1 MREIPPEFL
10 FFRLRDQVN
19 RRSRDWATTHFGFV
33 QENAMGT
40 RGTKIREAIAHLATD
55 GCDLTDP
62 SIKGD
67 LRSDEA
73 RFHLGYLEEDC
84 GFRLSIDEVLV
95 IARTMMREGGVA
107 QASGNGHT
115 AVRRSTPPQS
125 RHYYN

>member
-1 MREIPPEFL
+1 
-10 FFRLRDQVN
+10 
-19 RRSRDWATTHFGFV
+19 
-33 QENAMGT
+33 MGT

-62 SIKGD
+62 SIKGN

-95 IARTMMREGGVA
+95 VARAMMREGGAPVSV
-107 QASGNGHT
+107 ASGQ
-115 AVRRSTPPQS
+115 AARRNVPPPS